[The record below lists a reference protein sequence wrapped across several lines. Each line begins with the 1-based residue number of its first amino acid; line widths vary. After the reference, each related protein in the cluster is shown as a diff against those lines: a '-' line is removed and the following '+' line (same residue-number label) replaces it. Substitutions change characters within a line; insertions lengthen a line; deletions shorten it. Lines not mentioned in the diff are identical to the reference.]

1 MKLESYKAGRYIR
14 VEDYRAFIISGIN
27 YEWVWE
33 DAGLN
38 KLVSEASRELG
49 ELNCYSKLTPNV
61 DTYIKM
67 LMRMEINKSNK
78 IEGAST
84 SLEEDLVD
92 DENISENKKEDKERA
107 KRYLNATNY
116 AIQNIKEGNELTKN
130 LLKEI
135 HKILMEGDNA
145 DQKTLGKFRM
155 SQNFVGG
162 DTPESA
168 EYIPPPHTEIPDCMA
183 DFERFT
189 SNDRTGTPDLIKL
202 AMLHYQ
208 FETIHPFIG
217 GNRKNRKNDYSTLL
231 TKQRNAR

>member
-1 MKLESYKAGRYIR
+1 
-14 VEDYRAFIISGIN
+14 
-27 YEWVWE
+27 
-33 DAGLN
+33 
-38 KLVSEASRELG
+38 
-49 ELNCYSKLTPNV
+49 
-61 DTYIKM
+61 
-67 LMRMEINKSNK
+67 MEINKSNK

>member
-116 AIQNIKEGNELTKN
+116 AIQNIK
-130 LLKEI
+130 
-135 HKILMEGDNA
+135 DNA